1 MNRTEILSI
10 AKKYGSPSFVFDL
23 DILSDR
29 MKEIKS
35 IVGEDIS
42 LCYSIKAN
50 PFLVDAMTKLT
61 DHLEVCSSGE
71 LNICIARNVD
81 MKTIIFSGV
90 NKTAADVKKAVE
102 CDLGIY
108 TVESIQHLNLLNA
121 EALLQGKVIPVLLRL
136 TSGNQFGMDETVLAQ
151 VVKDRH
157 QYAGVEIKGVH
168 FFSGTQKKKTA
179 ENEKE
184 MEYLLSFIE
193 NLEAETDFAFEK
205 LEYGPGLPFPYFANE
220 DFSDTLMPL
229 KNVLPLLKKISAKY
243 QLTIEMGRFY
253 ASPCGYYITSIVD
266 VKNNKDVNYCIIDG
280 GINHINYY
288 GQTLAM
294 KLPVITHYPEKQG
307 EMKEWA
313 ICGSLCTAADLI
325 VRKYP
330 FTQLEI
336 GDLLV
341 FENIGAYSITEGIYL
356 FLSRQMPRVI
366 LYSKDT
372 GAVLVRDFYN
382 SDKLNT
388 IQE

>member
-1 MNRTEILSI
+1 MNKTEILSI
-10 AKKYGSPSFVFDL
+10 AEKYGSPSFVFDL

-35 IVGEDIS
+35 IVGDDIA

-50 PFLVDAMTKLT
+50 PFLIDAMTKLT
-61 DHLEVCSSGE
+61 DHLEVCSPGE

-81 MKTIIFSGV
+81 MKSIIFSGV
-90 NKTAADVKKAVE
+90 NKTAEDVKKAVE
-102 CDLGIY
+102 CNLGIY
-108 TVESIQHLNLLNA
+108 TAESMQHLNLLNN
-121 EALLQGKVIPVLLRL
+121 EAVSQGKNIPVLLRL
-136 TSGNQFGMDETVLAQ
+136 TSGNQFGMDETILTQ
-151 VVKDRH
+151 VVKDRE
-157 QYAGVEIKGVH
+157 QYSGVTIKGIH

-184 MEYLLSFIE
+184 INYILAFMEKV
-193 NLEAETDFAFEK
+193 EAEAGFVFEK

-220 DFSDTLMPL
+220 DFSDTLSPL
-229 KNVLPLLKKISAKY
+229 KRAMPALKKAADKY
-243 QLTIEMGRFY
+243 ELTIEMGRFY
-253 ASPCGYYITSIVD
+253 ASSCGYYLTSIVD
-266 VKNNKDVNYCIIDG
+266 IKTNKDVNYCIIDG
-280 GINHINYY
+280 GINHVNYY

-294 KLPVITHYPEKQG
+294 KLPIISHFPEKTG

-313 ICGSLCTAADLI
+313 ICGSLCTAADLL

-330 FTQLEI
+330 FTDLAI

-356 FLSRQMPRVI
+356 FLSRRMPRVI
-366 LYSKDT
+366 LYSKGT

-382 SDKLNT
+382 SDILNT

>member
-1 MNRTEILSI
+1 MNKTEILSI
-10 AKKYGSPSFVFDL
+10 AKKYGSPAFVFDL

-35 IVGEDIS
+35 IVGDNIA

-50 PFLVDAMTKLT
+50 PFLIDAMTKLT
-61 DHLEVCSSGE
+61 DHLEVCSPGE

-81 MKTIIFSGV
+81 MKSIIFSGV
-90 NKTAADVKKAVE
+90 NKTAEDVKKAVE

-108 TVESIQHLNLLNA
+108 TAESMQHLNLLNN
-121 EALLQGKVIPVLLRL
+121 EAVSQGKNIPVLLRL
-136 TSGNQFGMDETVLAQ
+136 TSGNQFGMDETILTQ
-151 VVKDRH
+151 VVKDRE
-157 QYAGVEIKGVH
+157 QYSGVTIKGIH

-184 MEYLLSFIE
+184 IDYILAFMEKV
-193 NLEAETDFAFEK
+193 EAETGFVFEK

-220 DFSDTLMPL
+220 DFSDTLSPL
-229 KNVLPLLKKISAKY
+229 KRVMPALKKAAEKY
-243 QLTIEMGRFY
+243 ELTIEMGRFY
-253 ASPCGYYITSIVD
+253 ASSCGYYLTSIVD
-266 VKNNKDVNYCIIDG
+266 IKTNKDVNYCIIDG
-280 GINHINYY
+280 GINHVNYY

-294 KLPVITHYPEKQG
+294 KLPIISHFPEKTG

-313 ICGSLCTAADLI
+313 ICGSLCTAADLL

-330 FTQLEI
+330 FTDLAI

-356 FLSRQMPRVI
+356 FLSRRMPRVI

-382 SDKLNT
+382 SDILNT

>member
-1 MNRTEILSI
+1 MNKTEILSI
-10 AKKYGSPSFVFDL
+10 AEKYGSPSFVFDL
-23 DILSDR
+23 DVLSDR

-35 IVGEDIS
+35 IVGKDIS

-50 PFLVDAMTKLT
+50 PFLIDAMTKLT
-61 DHLEVCSSGE
+61 DHLEVCSPGE

-81 MKTIIFSGV
+81 MKSIIFSGV

-108 TVESIQHLNLLNA
+108 TAESIQHLKLLND
-121 EALLQGKVIPVLLRL
+121 EALAQGKVIPVLLRL
-136 TSGNQFGMDETVLAQ
+136 TSGNQFGMDESVLVQ
-151 VVKDRH
+151 VVKDRAF
-157 QYAGVEIKGVH
+157 YTGVEIKGVH
-168 FFSGTQKKKTA
+168 FFSGTQKKKTS

-184 MEYLLSFIE
+184 IEYLLSFMEKVDSEIG
-193 NLEAETDFAFEK
+193 FRFEK

-220 DFSDTLMPL
+220 DFSDTLLPL
-229 KNVLPLLKKISAKY
+229 KNVLPLLKKVTEKY
-243 QLTIEMGRFY
+243 ELTIEMGRFY
-253 ASPCGYYITSIVD
+253 ASACGYYLTSIVD
-266 VKNNKDVNYCIIDG
+266 VKTNKDTNYCIIDG
-280 GINHINYY
+280 GINHVNYY

-294 KLPVITHYPEKQG
+294 KLPIISHFPEKRG

-313 ICGSLCTAADLI
+313 ICGSLCTAADLL

-382 SDKLNT
+382 SDILNT

>member
-1 MNRTEILSI
+1 MNKTEILSI
-10 AKKYGSPSFVFDL
+10 AEKYGSPSFVFDL

-35 IVGEDIS
+35 IVGDDIA

-50 PFLVDAMTKLT
+50 PFLIDAMTKLT
-61 DHLEVCSSGE
+61 DHLEVCSPGE

-81 MKTIIFSGV
+81 MKSIIFSGV
-90 NKTAADVKKAVE
+90 NKTAEDVKKAVE

-108 TVESIQHLNLLNA
+108 TAESMQHLNLLNN
-121 EALLQGKVIPVLLRL
+121 EAVSQGKNIPVLLRL
-136 TSGNQFGMDETVLAQ
+136 TSGNQFGMDETILTQ
-151 VVKDRH
+151 VVKDRE
-157 QYAGVEIKGVH
+157 QYSGVTIKGIH

-184 MEYLLSFIE
+184 IDYILAFMEKVE
-193 NLEAETDFAFEK
+193 TEAGFVFEK

-220 DFSDTLMPL
+220 DFSDTLSPL
-229 KNVLPLLKKISAKY
+229 KRVMPALKKAADKY
-243 QLTIEMGRFY
+243 ELTIEMGRFY
-253 ASPCGYYITSIVD
+253 ASSCGYYLTSIVD
-266 VKNNKDVNYCIIDG
+266 IKTNKDVNYCIIDG
-280 GINHINYY
+280 GINHVNYY

-294 KLPVITHYPEKQG
+294 KLPIISHFPEKTG

-313 ICGSLCTAADLI
+313 ICGSLCTAADLL

-330 FTQLEI
+330 FTDLAI

-356 FLSRQMPRVI
+356 FLSRRMPRVI

-382 SDKLNT
+382 SDILNT